1 MAYFFGHKE
10 ISLALIKVSDLF
22 HQIRRPKLTDFPLH
36 VEWDL
41 LMMCFIVKTLP
52 YQQYYCK
59 TVQFVIVIVNI
70 LLSTPLRAFQG

>member
-36 VEWDL
+36 VE
-41 LMMCFIVKTLP
+41 
-52 YQQYYCK
+52 
-59 TVQFVIVIVNI
+59 
-70 LLSTPLRAFQG
+70 